1 MENNKRGLMIH
12 RLRSLQESPLVL
24 DITEE
29 QRSAK
34 LISDTQLSVSGSSGQ
49 SEFKLQGPVVRTP
62 VSANPGFVFLFI
74 QSILSD
80 NFLYSF

>member
-1 MENNKRGLMIH
+1 MIH

-34 LISDTQLSVSGSSGQ
+34 LISNTQLSVWGSSGQ

-62 VSANPGFVFLFI
+62 VSAKPGFLF
-74 QSILSD
+74 S
-80 NFLYSF
+80 FYTKYSLG

>member
-34 LISDTQLSVSGSSGQ
+34 LISDTQLSVWGSSGQ

-62 VSANPGFVFLFI
+62 VSANPGFFFLLI